1 LELSLEDKE
10 KTISDL
16 KNQQVESK
24 RVELITLERNL
35 EDKHRLELEQVKS
48 DSLAKMNDLRKKN
61 EFAIQKALNQQ
72 KEEFDTLL
80 STNVINKVVD
90 NTSDDKLKM
99 SNEIVKQKNR
109 DIAQLEEA
117 MEKKNSDIE
126 DREEEIKKGRQSVLE
141 LQNMLQQ
148 EKDKNYSK
156 IQVLEEN
163 IKSYEK
169 QITDKKGEMQ
179 DLKLKYEQMET
190 HSKWKRKELKR
201 KFNEEKDKLDA
212 INKDMK
218 SQLDVCTSKYEAQIE
233 TMKSNIDQQ
242 KLGANIKISYLE
254 KVASE
259 EVNKVKQQLT
269 EVNEAIEKERAQYKE
284 KLKVLEQ
291 DLLKQN
297 QCKICQ
303 NKKRSKAVLP
313 CMHYCYCDVCV
324 GNLKECKVCGVSVV
338 GWLKVKD

>member
-1 LELSLEDKE
+1 
-10 KTISDL
+10 
-16 KNQQVESK
+16 
-24 RVELITLERNL
+24 
-35 EDKHRLELEQVKS
+35 
-48 DSLAKMNDLRKKN
+48 
-61 EFAIQKALNQQ
+61 
-72 KEEFDTLL
+72 
-80 STNVINKVVD
+80 
-90 NTSDDKLKM
+90 
-99 SNEIVKQKNR
+99 
-109 DIAQLEEA
+109 
-117 MEKKNSDIE
+117 
-126 DREEEIKKGRQSVLE
+126 
-141 LQNMLQQ
+141 MLQQ

-284 KLKVLEQ
+284 K
-291 DLLKQN
+291 
-297 QCKICQ
+297 I
-303 NKKRSKAVLP
+303 KRF
-313 CMHYCYCDVCV
+313 
-324 GNLKECKVCGVSVV
+324 
-338 GWLKVKD
+338 